1 MKNEIKYLLYYSH
14 FPKFRQ
20 AKPLFFLV
28 IVDNLLINT
37 IIPTFT

>member
-14 FPKFRQ
+14 FPKSRQ
-20 AKPLFFLV
+20 AKPLLFFA
-28 IVDNLLINT
+28 IVDNLIINT